1 MFERIVMF
9 KFVISTAI
17 IFCNIVMNV
26 SANEVNTVEAE
37 TEVTTTASIDI
48 ALTIIQAKCQ
58 HCHGLNGEASSAIY
72 PRLAAQNKTYLKKQ
86 LEDFRSTKR
95 KEPTM
100 NEMAANL
107 TDNEITALAS
117 YFSAQANLSHR
128 VRNKLL
134 SSVGEYIFKN
144 GNEYTGIADC
154 ASCHGENGGGNELR
168 PRLAGQHKR
177 YVAEQLH
184 RFTERARTND
194 NAIMFSIASKLTE
207 LEIEAVAYYVS
218 GMK

>member
-1 MFERIVMF
+1 MF

-17 IFCNIVMNV
+17 IFCNIVMSV
-26 SANEVNTVEAE
+26 SATEVNTVEVEVEVE
-37 TEVTTTASIDI
+37 TQVTTASIDI

-86 LEDFRSTKR
+86 LEDFRSIKR

-107 TDNEITALAS
+107 TDTEITALAS

-144 GNEYTGIADC
+144 GNQYSGVADC
-154 ASCHGENGGGNELR
+154 ASCHGENGEGNELR

-184 RFTERARTND
+184 GFTERDRTND

-218 GMK
+218 GLK